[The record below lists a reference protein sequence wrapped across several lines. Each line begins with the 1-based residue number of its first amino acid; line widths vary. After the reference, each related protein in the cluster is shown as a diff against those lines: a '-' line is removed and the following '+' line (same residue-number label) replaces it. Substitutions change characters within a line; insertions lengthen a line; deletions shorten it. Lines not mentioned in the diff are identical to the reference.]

1 MLKVII
7 ADDERNI
14 REGIKLSIPWAEL
27 DLMVV
32 DTCRNGVD
40 AYSSILEY
48 TPDIVITD
56 IRMPKMDGLAL
67 IRNCYA
73 LFPDTKFIILSGYND
88 FTYAQEA
95 IQYKVR
101 FFLLKPCSKEKLLT
115 SLNDIRQECVQQKLQ
130 QELSI
135 SYQKSIHQFEANLLG
150 DALLQILSTGKA
162 GIMHDINADYI
173 DFQNY
178 SFHLLFAFYLEPD
191 LADDFRRAF
200 LQKSGSFAYEV
211 QPFFLYVRNT
221 MLIICSNHNYIGKTD
236 LIKISTQLNECD
248 RFQSVEYELEDN
260 LLFQDLIDL
269 LLRKVKR
276 YAEIFFYYNHHF
288 FNICKYDELIEHIHN
303 ICQEI
308 KLENEQAILQK
319 LQHQLIEEL
328 RNVSKVTLLRVLL
341 IDLLS
346 QSVSLNSLKIQEL
359 TNLISQEDDRNHLY
373 QIFDS
378 NKSAFLSFAEK
389 REKKHS
395 DYINKILTYTME
407 HLSDPSLTLKSI
419 SEKILFMN
427 PDYVSRQFVIQTGT
441 KYSNYL
447 NNLRINSAKNILRN
461 DPKKKIYEVAQEIGL
476 GNNPQYFSSLF
487 KQYTGISP
495 TEFIAKQE

>member
-1 MLKVII
+1 MK
-7 ADDERNI
+7 
-14 REGIKLSIPWAEL
+14 
-27 DLMVV
+27 
-32 DTCRNGVD
+32 
-40 AYSSILEY
+40 
-48 TPDIVITD
+48 
-56 IRMPKMDGLAL
+56 
-67 IRNCYA
+67 
-73 LFPDTKFIILSGYND
+73 
-88 FTYAQEA
+88 
-95 IQYKVR
+95 
-101 FFLLKPCSKEKLLT
+101 
-115 SLNDIRQECVQQKLQ
+115 
-130 QELSI
+130 
-135 SYQKSIHQFEANLLG
+135 
-150 DALLQILSTGKA
+150 
-162 GIMHDINADYI
+162 
-173 DFQNY
+173 
-178 SFHLLFAFYLEPD
+178 
-191 LADDFRRAF
+191 
-200 LQKSGSFAYEV
+200 
-211 QPFFLYVRNT
+211 LYV
-221 MLIICSNHNYIGKTD
+221 
-236 LIKISTQLNECD
+236 
-248 RFQSVEYELEDN
+248 QSSYVAGV
-260 LLFQDLIDL
+260 I
-269 LLRKVKR
+269 
-276 YAEIFFYYNHHF
+276 
-288 FNICKYDELIEHIHN
+288 DELIEHIHN
-303 ICQEI
+303 ICQKI

-346 QSVSLNSLKIQEL
+346 QSVSLNTLKIQEL
-359 TNLISQEDDRNHLY
+359 TNLISQEDDCNHLY

-395 DYINKILTYTME
+395 NYIDKILTYTME

-461 DPKKKIYEVAQEIGL
+461 DPQKKIYEVAQEIGL